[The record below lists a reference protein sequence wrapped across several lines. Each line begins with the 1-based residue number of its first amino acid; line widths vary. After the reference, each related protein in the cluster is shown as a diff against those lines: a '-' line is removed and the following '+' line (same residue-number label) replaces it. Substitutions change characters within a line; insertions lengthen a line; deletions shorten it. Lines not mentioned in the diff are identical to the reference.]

1 MKVLMVCLGN
11 ICRSPLAQGILENQA
26 KEKNIQIYVDS
37 AGTAGYHVGS
47 SPDIRAIN
55 IAKKYGIDI
64 TNQKARKFQLE
75 DFDNFDIIYVMDL
88 NNYNDLL
95 NYNINEQQ
103 AKKIILIMNEID
115 ANSNIAVPDPYYNDG
130 FENVYQ
136 MLLKTCQKIV
146 KKIESR

>member
-11 ICRSPLAQGILENQA
+11 ICRSPLAQGILEHQA
-26 KEKNIQIYVDS
+26 KEKNIKIYVDS

-64 TNQKARKFQLE
+64 TNQKARKFRLE

-88 NNYNDLL
+88 NNYYDLL
-95 NYNINEQQ
+95 NYNINAQQ
-103 AKKIILIMNEID
+103 AKKIILIMNEVD

-136 MLLKTCQKIV
+136 MLFKTCQKII

>member
-26 KEKNIQIYVDS
+26 KEKNIKIYIDS

-103 AKKIILIMNEID
+103 AKKIILIMNEVD

>member
-26 KEKNIQIYVDS
+26 KEKNVKIYVDS

-47 SPDIRAIN
+47 PPDIRAIN

-75 DFDNFDIIYVMDL
+75 DFDNFDIIYVMDQ

-95 NYNINEQQ
+95 NYNINAQQ
-103 AKKIILIMNEID
+103 AKKIILIMNEVD

-136 MLLKTCQKIV
+136 MLLKTCQKII

>member
-26 KEKNIQIYVDS
+26 KEKNIKIYVDS
-37 AGTAGYHVGS
+37 AGTAGYHVGC

-64 TNQKARKFQLE
+64 TNQKARKFELE

-95 NYNINEQQ
+95 NYNINAQQ
-103 AKKIILIMNEID
+103 AKKIILIMNEVD
-115 ANSNIAVPDPYYNDG
+115 PHSNIAVPDPYYNDG

-136 MLLKTCQKIV
+136 MLLKTCQKII

>member
-11 ICRSPLAQGILENQA
+11 ICRSPLAQGILEHQA
-26 KEKNIQIYVDS
+26 KEKNIKIYVDS

-47 SPDIRAIN
+47 PPDIRTIN

-64 TNQKARKFQLE
+64 TNQKARKFRLE
-75 DFDNFDIIYVMDL
+75 DFDNFDIIYVMDQ

-95 NYNINEQQ
+95 NYNINAQQ
-103 AKKIILIMNEID
+103 AKKIILIMNEVD

-136 MLLKTCQKIV
+136 MLLKTCQKII